1 MRVARARDLRTWLTL
16 LLVAACDVP
25 ATVDDADALADED
38 EGSAD
43 DATDDGSDDDVPTWG
58 EPVPLA
64 VASAW
69 ALASAEDD
77 PLASERPASVDC
89 PVAAWGPEAAGLEIQ
104 TGACNYFFAT
114 QPSRAAIEPGDA
126 IDVVTFHQGL
136 DAPEPAEGHV
146 AILVGDAVVWEAY
159 VEIPADASVLEARV
173 IAARAWPAGTPVGVH
188 LHNHGYNAWTVL
200 DVTVAPQE

>member
-1 MRVARARDLRTWLTL
+1 MRAARARAPRTWLTL

-25 ATVDDADALADED
+25 AAVDDADARAED
-38 EGSAD
+38 T
-43 DATDDGSDDDVPTWG
+43 TDDGTEDDEPTWG
-58 EPVPLA
+58 EPVRLA
-64 VASAW
+64 VTSAW

-77 PLASERPASVDC
+77 PLADERPATVDC
-89 PVAAWGPEAAGLEIQ
+89 PVAAWGPEAGGLEIQ

-126 IDVVTFHQGL
+126 IDVVAFHQGL

-146 AILVGDAVVWEAY
+146 AILVGGAVIWEAY
-159 VEIPADASVLEARV
+159 VEIPADASVIEARV
-173 IAARAWPAGTPVGVH
+173 IAAQAWPAGTPVGVH

-200 DVTVAPQE
+200 DVSLAPQQ